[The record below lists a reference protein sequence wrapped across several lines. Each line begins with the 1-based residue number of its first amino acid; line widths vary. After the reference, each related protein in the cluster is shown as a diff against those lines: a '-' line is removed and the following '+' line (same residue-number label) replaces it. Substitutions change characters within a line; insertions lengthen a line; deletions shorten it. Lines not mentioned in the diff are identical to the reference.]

1 MNLTYI
7 IPESKKDI
15 SVERYL
21 SISKLYKDAETN
33 ETEVTEIQLL
43 SACLNI
49 PIALV
54 DKLPFKEY
62 EQAVKTV
69 TEALN
74 SESTLHLTFNLN
86 DVKYGFINDLENM
99 SAGEYGALDKLL
111 EDSDNNAYKIL
122 NVLYRPIVKEKFY
135 KGLFSKNKKGTYKI
149 QSYNHKNNTDIFKD
163 APFEIYESALVF
175 FFEFRQRIS
184 KRYPELYESSGTSA
198 DDRAIRFSKKWG
210 WYQTFDTYASAER
223 IRIEEVELVPINKVL
238 FRLAFESDKAKLM
251 RPIKK

>member
-62 EQAVKTV
+62 EQAVKV
-69 TEALN
+69 VSEALN
-74 SESTLHLTFNLN
+74 SESTLHLTFDLN
-86 DVKYGFINDLENM
+86 GVKYGFINDLENM

-149 QSYNHKNNTDIFKD
+149 QSYNHKNNTDVFKD

-175 FFEFRQRIS
+175 FLNLG
-184 KRYPELYESSGTSA
+184 K
-198 DDRAIRFSKKWG
+198 
-210 WYQTFDTYASAER
+210 
-223 IRIEEVELVPINKVL
+223 ELVNDTQNFMSQAEQVQTIEQLGSAKNGGGIK
-238 FRLAFESDKAKLM
+238 RLIHTLAQSVSELKKLNTSLS
-251 RPIKK
+251 IKYYLD

>member
-1 MNLTYI
+1 MNLTYT
-7 IPESKKDI
+7 IPETKKDI
-15 SVERYL
+15 TVERFL
-21 SISKLYKDAETN
+21 SISRLYKLAE
-33 ETEVTEIQLL
+33 ERESEVTEIQLL

-49 PIALV
+49 PISLV

-62 EQAVKTV
+62 EQAVKTI

-86 DVKYGFINDLENM
+86 GVKYGFINDLENM

-149 QSYNHKNNTDIFKD
+149 QAYNHKNNTDIFKD

-175 FFEFRQRIS
+175 FLNLG
-184 KRYPELYESSGTSA
+184 K
-198 DDRAIRFSKKWG
+198 
-210 WYQTFDTYASAER
+210 
-223 IRIEEVELVPINKVL
+223 ELVKDTQNFMSQAEQVQTIEQLGSAKNGAGIKRMIHTLQQSVL
-238 FRLAFESDKAKLM
+238 ELKKFNTSIS
-251 RPIKK
+251 IKYYFD